1 MSNLVLHIGHGKTGS
16 SFIQSVLALNI
27 KQLSKYGINYPK
39 PSDIN
44 KAKKGYIN
52 SGNGHKL
59 LDSNQNF
66 LFEKNFNIFKDK
78 ITLYSD
84 ETFIRRLIFNNQ
96 FKDFI
101 AKNHNKL
108 KVILYTR
115 NFFEHEFSTWGQL
128 VKRHYFKNDLNNY
141 LKNNQ
146 PSGVYKLI
154 TDWINLSK
162 LFNFELII
170 KNYSNYKDKIFDIFL
185 DDVLGFQASNLELR
199 FPKAPVNRSLT
210 FTEYEIIRV
219 LNKFRFEENLSDNL
233 INFFPQVKPMKLF
246 CSLESYKIA
255 RKKNIKNIEYINDF
269 IPKKER
275 IIFEDPSE
283 VSISKNNNQDEFLSD
298 FESNLIADFIIRNFS
313 LEKKELLDKNN
324 ALMPSKQINHLRNIA
339 LKIENNEQL
348 ELKDALSI
356 MNVAIKLRPN
366 SKFMENKSK
375 TWFKK
380 IKNQK

>member
-1 MSNLVLHIGHGKTGS
+1 M
-16 SFIQSVLALNI
+16 NI

-39 PSDIN
+39 PSDID
-44 KAKKGYIN
+44 KATKGFIN

-66 LFEKNFNIFKDK
+66 IFKNNFNIFKDK

-84 ETFIRRLIFNNQ
+84 ETFVRRLIFNNQ

-101 AKNHNKL
+101 AKNNKKL

-115 NFFEHEFSTWGQL
+115 NFFEHEFSSWGQL

-141 LKNNQ
+141 LKNNN

-154 TDWINLSK
+154 RNWIDLSK

-170 KNYSNYKDKIFDIFL
+170 RNYSNYKDKIFDIFL
-185 DDVLGFQASNLELR
+185 ADVLGSNVPSLELKL
-199 FPKAPVNRSLT
+199 PKDPVNRSMT

-233 INFFPQVKPMKLF
+233 INFFPKVKPIKLL
-246 CSLESYKIA
+246 CSLEAYKIA
-255 RKKNIKNIEYINDF
+255 KKNNKKNIEYINDF
-269 IPKKER
+269 IPKEER

-283 VSISKNNNQDEFLSD
+283 VSISRNNNQDKFLSD
-298 FESNLIADFIIRNFS
+298 LESNLIADFIIRNFS
-313 LEKKELLDKNN
+313 LEKKENLDKNN
-324 ALMPSKQINHLRNIA
+324 VLVPSKEINYLRDIA

-356 MNVAIKLRPN
+356 MNVAKKLRPH
-366 SKFMENKSK
+366 SKFMAKKTK
-375 TWFKK
+375 TWFEK

>member
-1 MSNLVLHIGHGKTGS
+1 MNNLVLHIGHGKTGS
-16 SFIQSVLALNI
+16 SYIQSVLALNI

-39 PSDIN
+39 PYDID
-44 KAKKGYIN
+44 KATKGYIN

-66 LFEKNFNIFKDK
+66 TFKKNFNIFKDK

-84 ETFIRRLIFNNQ
+84 ETLVRRLIFNNQ

-115 NFFEHEFSTWGQL
+115 NFFEHEFSSWGQL

-170 KNYSNYKDKIFDIFL
+170 KNYSNYKDKIFDVFL
-185 DDVLGFQASNLELR
+185 DDVLGFQASNLELKY
-199 FPKAPVNRSLT
+199 PKAPVNRSLT
-210 FTEYEIIRV
+210 FTEYEIIRA

-233 INFFPQVKPMKLF
+233 INFFPKVKPKKLF

-255 RKKNIKNIEYINDF
+255 KKNNIKNIEYINDF
-269 IPKKER
+269 IPKEER

-283 VSISKNNNQDEFLSD
+283 VSISGNNNQDEFLSD
-298 FESNLIADFIIRNFS
+298 LESNLISDFMIRNFS
-313 LEKKELLDKNN
+313 LEKKELLYKNN
-324 ALMPSKQINHLRNIA
+324 VLVPAKQINYLRDIA

>member
-1 MSNLVLHIGHGKTGS
+1 MNNLVLHIGHGKTGS
-16 SFIQSVLALNI
+16 SYIQSVLALNI
-27 KQLSKYGINYPK
+27 KKLSKYGINYPK
-39 PSDIN
+39 PSDID
-44 KAKKGYIN
+44 KATKGFIN

-66 LFEKNFNIFKDK
+66 SFKNNFNIFKDK

-84 ETFIRRLIFNNQ
+84 ETFVRRLIFNNQ

-101 AKNHNKL
+101 AKNNKKL

-115 NFFEHEFSTWGQL
+115 NFFEHEFSSWGQL

-141 LKNNQ
+141 LKNNN

-154 TDWINLSK
+154 RDWIDLSK

-170 KNYSNYKDKIFDIFL
+170 RNYSNYKDKIFDIFL
-185 DDVLGFQASNLELR
+185 ADVLGSNVPSLELK
-199 FPKAPVNRSLT
+199 FPKDPVNRSMT

-233 INFFPQVKPMKLF
+233 INFFPKVKPIKLL
-246 CSLESYKIA
+246 CSLEAYKIA
-255 RKKNIKNIEYINDF
+255 KKNNKKNIEYINDF
-269 IPKKER
+269 IPKEER

-283 VSISKNNNQDEFLSD
+283 VSISRNNNQDKFLSD
-298 FESNLIADFIIRNFS
+298 LESNLIADFIIRNFS
-313 LEKKELLDKNN
+313 LEKKENLDKNN
-324 ALMPSKQINHLRNIA
+324 VLVPSKEINYLRDIA

-356 MNVAIKLRPN
+356 MNVAKKLRPH
-366 SKFMENKSK
+366 SKFMAKKTK
-375 TWFKK
+375 TWFEK

>member
-1 MSNLVLHIGHGKTGS
+1 MNNLVLHIGHGKTGS
-16 SFIQSVLALNI
+16 SYIQSVLALNI

-39 PSDIN
+39 PSDID
-44 KAKKGYIN
+44 KATKGFIN

-66 LFEKNFNIFKDK
+66 IFKNNFNIFKDK

-84 ETFIRRLIFNNQ
+84 ETFVRRLIFNNQ

-101 AKNHNKL
+101 AKNNKKL

-115 NFFEHEFSTWGQL
+115 NFFEHEFSSWGQL

-141 LKNNQ
+141 LKNNN

-154 TDWINLSK
+154 RNWIDLSK

-170 KNYSNYKDKIFDIFL
+170 RNYSNYKDKIFDIFL
-185 DDVLGFQASNLELR
+185 ADVLGGNVPSLELK
-199 FPKAPVNRSLT
+199 FPKDPVNRSMT

-233 INFFPQVKPMKLF
+233 INFFPKVKPIKLL
-246 CSLESYKIA
+246 CSLEAYKIA
-255 RKKNIKNIEYINDF
+255 KKNNKKNIEYINDF
-269 IPKKER
+269 IPKEER

-283 VSISKNNNQDEFLSD
+283 VSISRNNNQDKFLSD
-298 FESNLIADFIIRNFS
+298 LESNLIADFIIRNFS
-313 LEKKELLDKNN
+313 LEKKENLDKNN
-324 ALMPSKQINHLRNIA
+324 VLVPSKEINYLRDIA

-356 MNVAIKLRPN
+356 MNVAKKLRPH
-366 SKFMENKSK
+366 SKFMAKKTK
-375 TWFKK
+375 TWFEK